1 MEYKI
6 DINRVINEDIYFY
19 YKKNNYNNE
28 YKFIDIDNIFK
39 NTGLYNVQ
47 SNKEENIVFIRDI
60 DLSVLSKY
68 FKYKDIKYLTLLNC
82 SDKKNILKKLV
93 NLKYLGL
100 SKCINIKLSK
110 NNNKIEILDIF
121 DCVYREEIR
130 NYYKKDEIIRSR
142 SYFKI
147 PNNFTNLK
155 KIMFYNNKVV
165 FVHYNKNKVIKNRF
179 DILNYNISF
188 PTTLINLEYIY
199 LYNINNICIPKTL
212 INIKYLYFKNIF
224 ENIDLP
230 KTLINLKNISFLNS
244 EIILFKEFYNL
255 QNITIKNNK
264 KYTYNKL
271 FKYYKKF
278 NKDIIIENYNKLKR
292 LYIVI
297 NNLHKILNEEKK
309 IKHKIILSNLNNLQR
324 LTLDIHKSY
333 KLILPKNLNN
343 LHYLNLFYDENVSL
357 DNYYNLKTLILC
369 NPKINHLP
377 LNLNNLQNLN
387 LKWCCN
393 ITNIPFYK
401 NLSKLYLNNCFYSLD
416 YKDNYISSNYNFDLN
431 TLLNLK
437 ELVINNDFDF
447 CNKYLKYMINLNK
460 LIIRLDNNYNINKSQ
475 KSFILSKTLIN
486 LKKLCINNINHLVN
500 IPKTFTDLNIL
511 HLTNINFPK
520 TYNQKTK
527 KLSIPFLNNL
537 TELKLNHCYI
547 KHIYKLKNCLNLKY
561 LEINKVND
569 LYNHILIPNIPNLE
583 TLIIKETYINNII
596 FIPNLYNLKT
606 LHIYNNSK
614 ITNLPYNLPEL
625 TELKLLNCDINF
637 LPDSYINLQNLFLV
651 DCKNIKE
658 IPINLINIKKLYIDN
673 CKNLME
679 IPLNIKKNIKKL
691 YLDNVNDCF
700 VKNYNKSNLNDY

>member
-1 MEYKI
+1 
-6 DINRVINEDIYFY
+6 
-19 YKKNNYNNE
+19 
-28 YKFIDIDNIFK
+28 
-39 NTGLYNVQ
+39 
-47 SNKEENIVFIRDI
+47 
-60 DLSVLSKY
+60 
-68 FKYKDIKYLTLLNC
+68 
-82 SDKKNILKKLV
+82 
-93 NLKYLGL
+93 
-100 SKCINIKLSK
+100 
-110 NNNKIEILDIF
+110 
-121 DCVYREEIR
+121 
-130 NYYKKDEIIRSR
+130 
-142 SYFKI
+142 
-147 PNNFTNLK
+147 
-155 KIMFYNNKVV
+155 
-165 FVHYNKNKVIKNRF
+165 
-179 DILNYNISF
+179 
-188 PTTLINLEYIY
+188 
-199 LYNINNICIPKTL
+199 
-212 INIKYLYFKNIF
+212 
-224 ENIDLP
+224 
-230 KTLINLKNISFLNS
+230 
-244 EIILFKEFYNL
+244 
-255 QNITIKNNK
+255 
-264 KYTYNKL
+264 
-271 FKYYKKF
+271 
-278 NKDIIIENYNKLKR
+278 
-292 LYIVI
+292 
-297 NNLHKILNEEKK
+297 
-309 IKHKIILSNLNNLQR
+309 
-324 LTLDIHKSY
+324 
-333 KLILPKNLNN
+333 
-343 LHYLNLFYDENVSL
+343 
-357 DNYYNLKTLILC
+357 
-369 NPKINHLP
+369 
-377 LNLNNLQNLN
+377 
-387 LKWCCN
+387 
-393 ITNIPFYK
+393 
-401 NLSKLYLNNCFYSLD
+401 
-416 YKDNYISSNYNFDLN
+416 
-431 TLLNLK
+431 
-437 ELVINNDFDF
+437 
-447 CNKYLKYMINLNK
+447 MINLNK